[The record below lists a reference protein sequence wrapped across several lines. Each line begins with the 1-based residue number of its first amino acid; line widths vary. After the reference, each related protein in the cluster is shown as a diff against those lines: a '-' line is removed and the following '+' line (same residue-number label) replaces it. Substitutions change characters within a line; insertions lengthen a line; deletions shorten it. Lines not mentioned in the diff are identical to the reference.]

1 MIDSLLTL
9 KGSTA
14 LWMAGFFVICVLAN
28 RGVDALTGTQ
38 ESIFMLLAVA
48 ILAAFLVMGAYT
60 TGKWMFH
67 LLKGDRSHT
76 PPVA

>member
-1 MIDSLLTL
+1 MLDSILTL
-9 KGSTA
+9 KKSTA
-14 LWMAGFFVICVLAN
+14 LWMAGFFVVCVLAN
-28 RGVDALTGTQ
+28 RGVDALTGQQ

-60 TGKWMFH
+60 AGKWVFH